1 MSVAMTLAIS
11 LKDVKFD
18 VKRVEEAVLK
28 NRARHISPKDLE
40 ALKEDL
46 HEEMLVGQTL
56 YEEVIAEFMGADP
69 EKFK

>member
-1 MSVAMTLAIS
+1 MAVAMTLAIS
-11 LKDVKFD
+11 LKDLNFD

-28 NRARHISPKDLE
+28 NRARHIPPKDLE

-56 YEEVIAEFMGADP
+56 YEEVLAEMMGADP